1 MTSAKP
7 KPPLIPGE
15 TRAYPVL
22 PLRDIV
28 VFPHMIVPLFVGR
41 EKSIKALEEVM
52 RSDTFILLATQKNA
66 SDDDP
71 ATGAIF
77 EIGTLAS
84 VLQLLKL
91 PDGTVKVLVE
101 GAARAKVERYTDRA
115 EYYEADA
122 VVLANSSGEQVE
134 AEALARSVINEFEN
148 YVKLNKKVS
157 PEVVGVVQQIEDYA
171 KLADTVASHLAV
183 KIPDKQVI
191 LETPSVTERLE
202 KVLGLME
209 SEISVLQVE
218 KRIRTRVKRQM
229 EKTQREYYLNEQ
241 MKAIQKELGDEEGKD
256 ELAEI
261 EDKIKKT
268 KLSKEAREKAT
279 HELKKLRQMSPM
291 SAEATVVRNY
301 LDWLLSIPWNKK
313 SKVKKD
319 LVLAQEILDADHFG
333 LEKVKERIVEYLAVQ
348 QRANKLSGPIL
359 CLVGPPGVGKTS
371 LGKSIARAT
380 GRDFVRVSLGGVRDE
395 AEIRGHRRTYI
406 GSMPGKVIQSMR
418 KAKSSNP
425 LFLLDE
431 VDKMGAD
438 FRGDPSSALLEVLDP
453 EQNHTFNDHYLEVDY
468 DLSNVMFIT
477 TANTLNIPPPLMDR
491 MEIIRIAGYTEDEK
505 VEIARKHLIPHAVA
519 KHGLDLKEWSI
530 DDEALLLLI
539 RRYTREAGVRNLERE
554 LSTLIRKAVKELTL
568 TKKKSITVE
577 AKTVSDYLGVPKYRY
592 GEVEDEDQVGVVTG
606 LAWTDV
612 GGELLTIEAA
622 MMPGKGKMT
631 VTGNLRDVM
640 KESISAAASYVRM
653 RAVAFGIEPPR
664 FDKKDI
670 HVHVPEGAT
679 PKDGPSAGVAMVTA
693 IVSVMTGIPVRRDVA
708 MTGEITLRGRVL
720 PIGGLKEKLLA
731 ASRGGMK
738 TVLIPEENAKDLVEI
753 SESIKKGLEIIPV
766 SRMDEV
772 LARALTRKPEPI
784 EWDEEKAKPTETS
797 VTTEPAVETEL
808 FGAHGALIGFPLR
821 DQPNWT
827 AAPRGAAVFVWP
839 PCSCFVLDIVQN
851 KERTWFC
858 CRSELRVIC
867 SFQTRQFVLA
877 DTPTHE
883 VRRPAKLSR
892 RDV

>member
-1 MTSAKP
+1 MTSSKP
-7 KPPLIPGE
+7 RPPLIPGE
-15 TRAYPVL
+15 IRPYPVL

-71 ATGAIF
+71 APAAIY
-77 EIGTLAS
+77 EVGTLAS

-101 GAARAKVERYTDRA
+101 GSARAKVDRYTERT
-115 EYYEADA
+115 EYYEANA
-122 VVLANSSGEQVE
+122 VVLADNSGEKVE
-134 AEALARSVINEFEN
+134 AEALARSVITEFES

-157 PEVVGVVQQIEDYA
+157 PEVVGVVQQKEDYA
-171 KLADTVASHLAV
+171 ELADTVASHLAV
-183 KIPDKQVI
+183 KIPDKQAI

-202 KVLGLME
+202 KVLSLME

-218 KRIRTRVKRQM
+218 KRIRTRDKRQM

-256 ELAEI
+256 ELAEL

-268 KLSKEAREKAT
+268 KLSKEAREKAI

-301 LDWLLSIPWNKK
+301 LDWLLSIPWNKRTK
-313 SKVKKD
+313 IKKD
-319 LVLAQEILDADHFG
+319 LIHAQEILDNDHFG

-348 QRANKLSGPIL
+348 QRANKLTGPIL

-431 VDKMGAD
+431 VDKMGSD

-453 EQNHTFNDHYLEVDY
+453 EQNHTFSDHYLEVDY

-491 MEIIRIAGYTEDEK
+491 MEIIRIAG
-505 VEIARKHLIPHAVA
+505 
-519 KHGLDLKEWSI
+519 WC
-530 DDEALLLLI
+530 
-539 RRYTREAGVRNLERE
+539 
-554 LSTLIRKAVKELTL
+554 
-568 TKKKSITVE
+568 
-577 AKTVSDYLGVPKYRY
+577 
-592 GEVEDEDQVGVVTG
+592 
-606 LAWTDV
+606 
-612 GGELLTIEAA
+612 
-622 MMPGKGKMT
+622 
-631 VTGNLRDVM
+631 
-640 KESISAAASYVRM
+640 
-653 RAVAFGIEPPR
+653 RAECPP
-664 FDKKDI
+664 
-670 HVHVPEGAT
+670 
-679 PKDGPSAGVAMVTA
+679 
-693 IVSVMTGIPVRRDVA
+693 
-708 MTGEITLRGRVL
+708 
-720 PIGGLKEKLLA
+720 
-731 ASRGGMK
+731 
-738 TVLIPEENAKDLVEI
+738 
-753 SESIKKGLEIIPV
+753 
-766 SRMDEV
+766 
-772 LARALTRKPEPI
+772 
-784 EWDEEKAKPTETS
+784 
-797 VTTEPAVETEL
+797 
-808 FGAHGALIGFPLR
+808 
-821 DQPNWT
+821 
-827 AAPRGAAVFVWP
+827 
-839 PCSCFVLDIVQN
+839 
-851 KERTWFC
+851 
-858 CRSELRVIC
+858 
-867 SFQTRQFVLA
+867 
-877 DTPTHE
+877 
-883 VRRPAKLSR
+883 
-892 RDV
+892 